1 MKLTETIEENYAEVT
16 GKNNLRIIQTNAD
29 PNIEKLLD
37 IYDRSMQRIS
47 SANAHDDFLI
57 NNVQTDVG
65 SALKYY
71 QSINDPLILSSNL
84 IKEFCFALSSREKE
98 ENFEYS
104 GIFLTGLIYRTIK
117 EIKETKFTLI
127 TSQFEKKIKFLG
139 KSNNGAEII
148 IDGDSGNMLGKQM
161 RGGSLYVTGNAYGII
176 GNNLQGGK
184 ITIEKDV
191 LPFNN
196 RWEVQQSTGSVMM
209 HGIIHILG
217 TCRGTIGENMYG
229 GTVIIE
235 KDILGKISEKFQGG
249 IIYANGN
256 ITSLPKLR
264 NCKGIIYHKDVQIFP
279 RKRK

>member
-117 EIKETKFTLI
+117 EIKDIVLNSELRKNKNEEIFTKYMTSYANPS
-127 TSQFEKKIKFLG
+127 SQFCDM
-139 KSNNGAEII
+139 N
-148 IDGDSGNMLGKQM
+148 
-161 RGGSLYVTGNAYGII
+161 
-176 GNNLQGGK
+176 
-184 ITIEKDV
+184 
-191 LPFNN
+191 
-196 RWEVQQSTGSVMM
+196 
-209 HGIIHILG
+209 LG
-217 TCRGTIGENMYG
+217 T
-229 GTVIIE
+229 
-235 KDILGKISEKFQGG
+235 
-249 IIYANGN
+249 
-256 ITSLPKLR
+256 LP
-264 NCKGIIYHKDVQIFP
+264 N
-279 RKRK
+279 